1 MAHDAAK
8 RTLIKA
14 TGAGIAT
21 LAFGSAMKLAQAADK
36 DTVTI
41 AWPSD
46 VPSWDPQQRL
56 VPDAQP
62 IFRAVFDQP
71 IEQNPDLTLKP
82 HLAKS
87 WNLSA
92 DGKTLEL
99 EFRDDVRWHDGS
111 RLTAADFRYGWFE
124 RIQRKDA
131 IDLARVWPEI
141 IDIQAVAPTRAV
153 VKMSQAKPTALQWL
167 AYMGNFMV
175 PRDYMEKVG
184 ADQFREKPVGSGPYR
199 LVEYQLNSRIVLDR
213 NDQYWGP
220 KPQIKRVIIEVIK
233 DPSARVAAVQS
244 GKVDLAI
251 NLPVREVARLSNV
264 AGLAGELNP
273 ITRVIL
279 LQIRNDLGFSD
290 ENVRLAAHHAIDKQ
304 GLSRAFYNGAAV
316 ALSMVS
322 TPGTPAFDSS
332 YKFAYDPKKAIE
344 YLAKAGFGPSKPAK
358 IKLATTNGQFPSD
371 YEIARAIAAMW
382 KKVGIDAEI
391 ETIEYSKYFELN
403 RGHKLPETTLYSW
416 DNGTGDP
423 EIFTGYLLHPKKPFS
438 SWRGE
443 DEGNRVLALESV
455 IDYEKRIQGYREL
468 EKYAM
473 EHGATMPL
481 LQSVQTLVRK
491 RSLQYQ
497 KFRNGLILPQSMSW
511 K

>member
-1 MAHDAAK
+1 MAHDASK

-14 TGAGIAT
+14 TGAGLAT
-21 LAFGSAMKLAQAADK
+21 LALAPAMKLAQAADK

-46 VPSWDPQQRL
+46 VPSWDPEQRL

-62 IFRAVFDQP
+62 IFKAVFDQP
-71 IEQNPDLTLKP
+71 IEQNADLSLKP
-82 HLAKS
+82 HVAKS
-87 WNLSA
+87 WILSS
-92 DGKTLEL
+92 DGKTVGL

-111 RLTAADFRYGWFE
+111 KLTAADFRYGWLE

-141 IDIQAVAPTRAV
+141 VDVQVPSPTRAV
-153 VKMSQAKPTALQWL
+153 VHMSQAKPTALQWL
-167 AYMGNFMV
+167 AYMGNFLV

-184 ADQFREKPVGSGPYR
+184 LDQFRAKPVGSGPYK
-199 LVEYQLNSRIVLDR
+199 LAEYQLNSRIVLER
-213 NDQYWGP
+213 NDDYWGP
-220 KPQIKRVIIEVIK
+220 KPKVKRVIVEIIK

-251 NLPVREVARLSNV
+251 NLPVREVARLSKES
-264 AGLAGELNP
+264 GLAGELNP

-279 LQIRNDLGFSD
+279 LQIRNDLGFAD

-304 GLSRAFYNGAAV
+304 ALSRAFYNGAAV
-316 ALSMVS
+316 PLSMVS
-322 TPGTPAFDSS
+322 TPGTPAFDPKI
-332 YKFAYDPKKAIE
+332 KFAYDPKAAIG
-344 YLAKAGFGPSKPAK
+344 YLAKAGFSPAKPAK

-371 YEIARAIAAMW
+371 YDIARAIAAMW
-382 KKVGIDAEI
+382 KKVGIDAEV

-403 RGHKLPETTLYSW
+403 RGHKLPEATLYSW

-438 SWRGE
+438 SWHGE
-443 DEGNRVLALESV
+443 EEGKRVLALESV
-455 IDYEKRIQGYREL
+455 TDYAKRVQGYRDL
-468 EKYAM
+468 EKYAV

-491 RSLQYQ
+491 SNLQYQ
-497 KFRNGLILPQSMSW
+497 KYRNGLVLPQSMSW